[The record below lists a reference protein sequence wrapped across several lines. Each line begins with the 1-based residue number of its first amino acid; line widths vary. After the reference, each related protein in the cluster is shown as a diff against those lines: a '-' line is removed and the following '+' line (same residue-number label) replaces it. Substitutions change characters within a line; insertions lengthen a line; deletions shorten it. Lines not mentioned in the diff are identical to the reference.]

1 MDKVDSGKTVLVL
14 AQGDDPQLAML
25 KEVPHVVGGEAG
37 AFAEAAKDAAV
48 ILNWS
53 GSRELLRAV
62 LAMSPKVKW
71 VHSRPAGLDNLLF
84 PELVESDVTL
94 TNGRG
99 VFSASLG
106 EFALAAILY
115 FAKDFRR
122 MIRNQ
127 SAQVWEPFDVEEIAG
142 QTVGIVGYGDIG
154 QAVATR
160 VRAMGMH
167 VLAMKRHVPQKADP
181 RVEHFYKPDTLR
193 SMLARCDYVVVAA
206 PLTEETRHMI
216 GDGEFAAMKATAV
229 IINVG
234 RGPVIDEAALV
245 RALAEKRIKGA
256 GLDVVEH
263 EPLPM
268 GHPLYKIENVLLSP
282 HCADNTADWKDQA
295 MRFFLEQYARFEK
308 DEPLKNVVNKRQGY

>member
-1 MDKVDSGKTVLVL
+1 MGERKALLVL
-14 AQGDDPQLAML
+14 AQGNDPQLAKL
-25 KEVPHVVGGEAG
+25 KPVPHVVGSEAS
-37 AFAEAAKDAAV
+37 AFAEAAKGATV

-53 GSRELLRAV
+53 GSRELLRSV
-62 LAMSPKVKW
+62 LAMCPEVKW
-71 VHSRPAGLDNLLF
+71 VHTRWAGLDSLLF

-99 VFSASLG
+99 VFSPALG

-127 SAQVWEPFDVEEIAG
+127 VAGVWEPFDVEEIAG
-142 QTVGIVGYGDIG
+142 KTVGIVGYGDIG
-154 QAVATR
+154 HAVATR
-160 VRAMGMH
+160 VRAMGMR
-167 VLAMKRHVPQKADP
+167 VLALKRHVPEKADP
-181 RVEHFYKPDTLR
+181 LVEQFYKPDALR
-193 SMLARCDYVVVAA
+193 PMLGSCDYVVVAA

-234 RGPVIDEAALV
+234 RGPVIEDAALV
-245 RALAEKRIKGA
+245 RALTEKRIKGA
-256 GLDVVEH
+256 GLDVVEQ
-263 EPLPM
+263 EPLPK
-268 GHPLYKIENVLLSP
+268 GHALYQLENVLLSP

-295 MRFFLEQYARFEK
+295 MSFFLEQYARFEK
-308 DEPLKNVVNKRQGY
+308 GEALKNVVNKRQGY